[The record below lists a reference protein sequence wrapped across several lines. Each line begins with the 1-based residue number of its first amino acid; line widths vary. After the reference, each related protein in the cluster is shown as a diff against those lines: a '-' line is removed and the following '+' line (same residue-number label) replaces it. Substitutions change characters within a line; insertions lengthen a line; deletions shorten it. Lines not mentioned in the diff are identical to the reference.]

1 MDCNLT
7 SPIATHTFIAQNGEI
22 EYVFPDRFWAYNL
35 GVISSKTPGTRSALS
50 KQGIRNPGSNLLN
63 KRTLSVELTA
73 LGYIQKVGDKWMQ
86 DSNNYTKK
94 VKSGK
99 IKLSTPYQL
108 KNGAIIPMDNYKGYK
123 YFQSYSVDQLKGL
136 KTLLEKWGPDGERKI
151 VWSITSDQFEDLF
164 PPEGKVSKNAFNG
177 VSGIYT
183 HNSFKVEKS
192 DIMPQ
197 KELLEL
203 LYTGKVP
210 SSIQHEIIT

>member
-1 MDCNLT
+1 MWTANLT

-35 GVISSKTPGTRSALS
+35 GVTGDKTPRTRSALS
-50 KQGIRNPGSNLLN
+50 KQGISNPGSNALN

-73 LGYIQKVGDKWMQ
+73 LGYIQKVGNKWMQ

-94 VKSGK
+94 VKSGE

-108 KNGAIIPMDNYKGYK
+108 K
-123 YFQSYSVDQLKGL
+123 
-136 KTLLEKWGPDGERKI
+136 DGE
-151 VWSITSDQFEDLF
+151 
-164 PPEGKVSKNAFNG
+164 VSKNAYNG

-203 LYTGKVP
+203 LYNGKVP
-210 SSIQHEIIT
+210 SSIQHANLT